1 MVLPARSVCSPRVE
15 CQVPLTEDF
24 LRGAGSGMRLTI
36 ERGALLKAL
45 GHVQSV
51 VERRNTIP
59 ILSNV
64 LIEARDGSVTF
75 AATDLDIEIVDGA
88 EADVERQGAITVP
101 AHLLYEIV
109 RKLPDGSQVRLDL
122 SPDDPRVTITAGR
135 GRYHLPVL
143 AAGDFPAMSS
153 GSFDSRFTLERSALA
168 RLIDRTRFAI
178 STEETR
184 YYLNGVYLHSAT
196 GDSGPA
202 LRAVATDGHRLA
214 LADYPQPEGATAVRG
229 VIIPR
234 KTVQELRRLL
244 DDAADDVE
252 IAVSDAK
259 IQFSF
264 GRTTLT
270 SKLIDGTFPDYTRVI
285 PKGNS
290 RIMTVRNDEFSRAVD
305 RVATM
310 AAERSRSIKLTI
322 SDAKVI
328 LAVNSPETG
337 AATEEVEADYS
348 ADTMEIGFNA
358 KYLLDIAGQIGTGE
372 ARFEFA
378 DAASPTLVRDGNDP
392 NALFVLMPL
401 RV

>member
-1 MVLPARSVCSPRVE
+1 MV
-15 CQVPLTEDF
+15 
-24 LRGAGSGMRLTI
+24 
-36 ERGALLKAL
+36 
-45 GHVQSV
+45 
-51 VERRNTIP
+51 
-59 ILSNV
+59 
-64 LIEARDGSVTF
+64 
-75 AATDLDIEIVDGA
+75 
-88 EADVERQGAITVP
+88 QG
-101 AHLLYEIV
+101 
-109 RKLPDGSQVRLDL
+109 
-122 SPDDPRVTITAGR
+122 
-135 GRYHLPVL
+135 
-143 AAGDFPAMSS
+143 
-153 GSFDSRFTLERSALA
+153 
-168 RLIDRTRFAI
+168 
-178 STEETR
+178 
-184 YYLNGVYLHSAT
+184 

-244 DDAADDVE
+244 DDAAEDVE

-322 SDAKVI
+322 GDAKVI

-348 ADTMEIGFNA
+348 AETIEIGFNA

>member
-1 MVLPARSVCSPRVE
+1 
-15 CQVPLTEDF
+15 
-24 LRGAGSGMRLTI
+24 
-36 ERGALLKAL
+36 
-45 GHVQSV
+45 
-51 VERRNTIP
+51 
-59 ILSNV
+59 
-64 LIEARDGSVTF
+64 
-75 AATDLDIEIVDGA
+75 
-88 EADVERQGAITVP
+88 
-101 AHLLYEIV
+101 
-109 RKLPDGSQVRLDL
+109 
-122 SPDDPRVTITAGR
+122 
-135 GRYHLPVL
+135 
-143 AAGDFPAMSS
+143 
-153 GSFDSRFTLERSALA
+153 
-168 RLIDRTRFAI
+168 
-178 STEETR
+178 
-184 YYLNGVYLHSAT
+184 
-196 GDSGPA
+196 
-202 LRAVATDGHRLA
+202 
-214 LADYPQPEGATAVRG
+214 
-229 VIIPR
+229 
-234 KTVQELRRLL
+234 LRRLL
-244 DDAADDVE
+244 DDAAEDVE

-264 GRTTLT
+264 GRATLT

-322 SDAKVI
+322 GDAKVI

-348 ADTMEIGFNA
+348 AETIEIGFNA

>member
-1 MVLPARSVCSPRVE
+1 M
-15 CQVPLTEDF
+15 
-24 LRGAGSGMRLTI
+24 
-36 ERGALLKAL
+36 
-45 GHVQSV
+45 
-51 VERRNTIP
+51 
-59 ILSNV
+59 
-64 LIEARDGSVTF
+64 
-75 AATDLDIEIVDGA
+75 
-88 EADVERQGAITVP
+88 
-101 AHLLYEIV
+101 
-109 RKLPDGSQVRLDL
+109 
-122 SPDDPRVTITAGR
+122 
-135 GRYHLPVL
+135 
-143 AAGDFPAMSS
+143 
-153 GSFDSRFTLERSALA
+153 
-168 RLIDRTRFAI
+168 
-178 STEETR
+178 
-184 YYLNGVYLHSAT
+184 
-196 GDSGPA
+196 
-202 LRAVATDGHRLA
+202 RAVATDGHRLA
-214 LADYPQPEGATAVRG
+214 LADYPQPEGAVTVRG

-244 DDAADDVE
+244 DDASDDVD

-305 RVATM
+305 RVATV

-322 SDAKVI
+322 GDAKVI

-348 ADTMEIGFNA
+348 SETMEIGFNA
-358 KYLLDIAGQIGTGE
+358 KYLLDISGQIGTGE